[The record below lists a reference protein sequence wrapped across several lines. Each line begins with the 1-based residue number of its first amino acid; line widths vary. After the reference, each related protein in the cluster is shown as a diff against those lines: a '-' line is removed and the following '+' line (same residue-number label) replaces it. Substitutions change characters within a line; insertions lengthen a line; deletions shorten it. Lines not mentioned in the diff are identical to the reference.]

1 MKITVA
7 VAAICL
13 SASMSFADPLNC
25 NLGGVKP
32 VSGLTATVAAEV
44 LTLTWDG
51 ERGEQVRA
59 RFAID
64 AGTPTIRELAVRSK
78 AGQWNVLGTN
88 LVPEYRIV
96 SGLRRMTNQQMSPLR
111 SLKVPL
117 TPEIIDK
124 YKWDAFWDAPL
135 DLSVPIP
142 RGGGGA
148 GAPGGRGGAP
158 GPPPGAAAPPRPAA
172 PAADAG
178 GEFVG
183 GGNPP
188 PAQGVANQP
197 GLPRKPEEIRRAK
210 AAFHATGCEVKTNGG
225 RLELTFPG
233 VEIGA
238 LFSGRLQYT
247 VYKGSSLIEQ
257 EVVAR
262 TSEASLAYKYDT
274 GLRGL
279 PIDASTRVL
288 WRDLSST
295 WQDYSFGGAKNDQ
308 QAPLKTANRTLVAE
322 SKGGSIAAFPP
333 PHSFF
338 WSREIP
344 INLGYSWYRKDSD
357 ASFAFGIQ
365 QPEKEDE
372 SEGQANFA
380 LYSARPGTW
389 QHMPIYF
396 YVSADNGRGTME
408 AALAYTRQDRFK
420 ALPGYQVMATHF
432 HTSSVS
438 RIQAMGSLD
447 AKIGDL
453 EAIKGAGINIFGPVD
468 GGRLRGDRL
477 QGQADYY
484 EIARRNSDKNFLFMP
499 NEESSAGNIGGHED
513 VLVPKPV
520 FWDYVR
526 PAGTPFVEQ
535 HSKYGKVYHVGS
547 PADMMEL
554 ARLENM
560 LIYMPHPR
568 SKGSTGFPDAMKDT
582 PQFLHD
588 NYRGIGMRWG
598 MGLDG
603 SETRLCEIRCQTLLD
618 DMNNW
623 VADRPGPPKYIQAIT
638 ETYENK
644 PGDDIYSSN
653 PVNYVKLSA
662 LPGPNDWS
670 PIIEAMKRGD
680 YFWSSGEVLITNYT
694 VRGTGAQRT
703 IVADIEWT
711 FPLDFVE
718 VVWGD
723 GTKTERQ
730 IVPTTELPA
739 FGSKH
744 FEIPF
749 DATGKKWVRFAAWDT
764 ATNGAMVQPV
774 KLAAAPR

>member
-1 MKITVA
+1 MKMTVA
-7 VAAICL
+7 IAAACL
-13 SASMSFADPLNC
+13 WASTSFADPLNC
-25 NLGGVKP
+25 NLSGYKP
-32 VSGLTATVAAEV
+32 MGGLTATVAADV
-44 LTLTWDG
+44 LTLTWDS

-64 AGTPTIRELAVRSK
+64 SGTPTIRELAVRSK

-88 LVPEYRIV
+88 LIPEYRIV
-96 SGLRRMTNQQMSPLR
+96 SGLRRMTNQQISPLR

-117 TPEIIDK
+117 TSEIVDRF
-124 YKWDAFWDAPL
+124 KWDAFWDAPL
-135 DLSVPIP
+135 DMSVPVP
-142 RGGGGA
+142 RGGA
-148 GAPGGRGGAP
+148 GAGGGAP
-158 GPPPGAAAPPRPAA
+158 A
-172 PAADAG
+172 AG
-178 GEFVG
+178 GEGGGG

-188 PAQGVANQP
+188 PAQGVAHQP
-197 GLPRKPEEIRRAK
+197 GLPRKPEEIRRAN
-210 AAFHATGCEVKTNGG
+210 AAFHATGCEVTANGA
-225 RLELTFPG
+225 RLEVTFPG

-238 LFSGRLQYT
+238 LFTGRLQYT

-257 EVVAR
+257 EVIAR
-262 TSEASLAYKYDT
+262 TSEPSLAYKYDT

-279 PIDASTRVL
+279 TIQPTSRML
-288 WRDLSST
+288 WRDVSNT

-308 QAPLKTANRTLVAE
+308 QAPLKTANRTIVAE
-322 SKGGSIAAFPP
+322 SSGGSIAAFPP

-338 WSREIP
+338 WAREIP

-357 ASFAFGIQ
+357 TTFAFGIQ
-365 QPEKEDE
+365 QPEKEDP
-372 SEGQANFA
+372 SEAPANFA

-389 QHMPIYF
+389 QRMPIYF
-396 YVSADNGRGTME
+396 YVTADSGRAAMD

-420 ALPGYQVMATHF
+420 AVPGYQVMATHF

-438 RIQAMGSLD
+438 RINDEGSLD
-447 AKIGDL
+447 AKIPDL

-477 QGQADYY
+477 AGQFDYY

-520 FWDYVR
+520 FWDYNR

-535 HSKYGKVYHVGS
+535 HPKYGKVYHVGG

-568 SKGSTGFPDAMKDT
+568 SKGSTGFPDAMQDT

-623 VADRPGPPKYIQAIT
+623 VADKPGPPKYVQAIT

-644 PGDDIYSSN
+644 PGDDIYSSG
-653 PVNYVKLSA
+653 PVNYVKLAA
-662 LPGPNDWS
+662 LPGPNDWT
-670 PIIEAMKRGD
+670 PVIDAMKRGD
-680 YFWSSGEVLITNYT
+680 YFWTSGEVLITNYARSRH
-694 VRGTGAQRT
+694 RGQAHHRRRRRM
-703 IVADIEWT
+703 D
-711 FPLDFVE
+711 
-718 VVWGD
+718 
-723 GTKTERQ
+723 
-730 IVPTTELPA
+730 LPA
-739 FGSKH
+739 RFCRGGLGRRHQDRSPDH
-744 FEIPF
+744 FDHRSAGIRHQ
-749 DATGKKWVRFAAWDT
+749 A
-764 ATNGAMVQPV
+764 
-774 KLAAAPR
+774 L